1 MKRLRLLV
9 VEDEPSTR
17 AELAGQLAEQPSVGD
32 VVCAD
37 GGSEAVRLLGSGS
50 FDAAFL
56 DIAMPGING
65 MDVARILTRLTD
77 APAIIFVTAYD
88 NHAVDAFGLGAVDY
102 LLKPFRPERL
112 AEAVARIDHHRSG
125 AAPVGEKADDLAVVQ
140 VELSGRTVFIR
151 RDDIAYAE
159 AHGDYVRLHIGP
171 GAGPPVTPHR
181 PDSSRRESV
190 LLRQSLT
197 NLEQVWDTAGFVRA
211 HRSYLVNLAAITELR
226 VTSTAGLVAVT
237 EAGEVPVSRRHS
249 RLLRERL
256 LQAVRSNDRSRP

>member
-1 MKRLRLLV
+1 MSAGLRILV

-32 VVCAD
+32 VQCAA
-37 GGSEAVRLLGSGS
+37 GGDEAVRLLGEGT

-56 DIAMPGING
+56 DIAMPGLTGI
-65 MDVARILTRLTD
+65 DVARILRRLSHP
-77 APAIIFVTAYD
+77 PAIVFVTAYD
-88 NHAVDAFGLGAVDY
+88 NHAVEAFGLGAVDY

-112 AEAVARIDHHRSG
+112 AEAVARIGRRTG
-125 AAPVGEKADDLAVVQ
+125 PAPTGDKADDLAVVQ
-140 VELSGRTVFIR
+140 VELAGRTVFVR

-159 AHGDYVRLHIGP
+159 AHGDYVRLHSGQ
-171 GAGPPVTPHR
+171 H
-181 PDSSRRESV
+181 SH

-197 NLEQVWDTAGFVRA
+197 YLEEVWDAAGFVRA
-211 HRSYLVNLAAITELR
+211 HRSFLVNLAAITELR

-237 EAGEVPVSRRHS
+237 AAGEVPVSRRHS

-256 LQAVRSNDRSRP
+256 LQAVRGDS

>member
-1 MKRLRLLV
+1 MKRLRVLV

-37 GGSEAVRLLGSGS
+37 GGSEAIRLLGSGS

-65 MDVARILTRLTD
+65 MDVARVLTRLTD
-77 APAIIFVTAYD
+77 APAIVFVTAYD

-125 AAPVGEKADDLAVVQ
+125 SATTGEKADDLAVVQ
-140 VELSGRTVFIR
+140 VELAGRTVFIR

-171 GAGPPVTPHR
+171 GTGPPVTHRHPNRSEHPPH
-181 PDSSRRESV
+181 
-190 LLRQSLT
+190 LSL
-197 NLEQVWDTAGFVRA
+197 
-211 HRSYLVNLAAITELR
+211 I
-226 VTSTAGLVAVT
+226 
-237 EAGEVPVSRRHS
+237 
-249 RLLRERL
+249 
-256 LQAVRSNDRSRP
+256 

>member
-1 MKRLRLLV
+1 MKRLRVLV

-17 AELAGQLAEQPSVGD
+17 AELAGQLAEQAAVGD

-56 DIAMPGING
+56 DIAMPGIDG
-65 MDVARILTRLTD
+65 MDVARVLTRLTD
-77 APAIIFVTAYD
+77 APAIVFVTAYD
-88 NHAVDAFGLGAVDY
+88 NHAVEAFGLGAVDY

-125 AAPVGEKADDLAVVQ
+125 PASTGEKADDLAVVQ
-140 VELSGRTVFIR
+140 VELAGRTVFIR

-171 GAGPPVTPHR
+171 ESRPPAAHR
-181 PDSSRRESV
+181 PGPAGRESV

-197 NLEQVWDTAGFVRA
+197 YLEQVWDAAGFVRA

-226 VTSTAGLVAVT
+226 VTSTAGLVALT
-237 EAGEVPVSRRHS
+237 GAGEVPVSRRHS

-256 LQAVRSNDRSRP
+256 LQAARSNDRSRP

>member
-1 MKRLRLLV
+1 MSGGLRILV

-32 VVCAD
+32 VQCAA
-37 GGSEAVRLLGSGS
+37 GGDEAVRLLGEGT

-56 DIAMPGING
+56 DIAMPGLTGI
-65 MDVARILTRLTD
+65 DVARILRRLSHP
-77 APAIIFVTAYD
+77 PAIVFVTAYD
-88 NHAVDAFGLGAVDY
+88 NHAVEAFGLGAVDY

-112 AEAVARIDHHRSG
+112 AEAVARIGRRSG
-125 AAPVGEKADDLAVVQ
+125 PAPAGDKADDLAVVQ
-140 VELSGRTVFIR
+140 VELAGRTVFVR

-159 AHGDYVRLHIGP
+159 AHGDYVRLHSGQ
-171 GAGPPVTPHR
+171 H
-181 PDSSRRESV
+181 SH

-197 NLEQVWDTAGFVRA
+197 YLEEVWDAAGFVRA
-211 HRSYLVNLAAITELR
+211 HRSFLVNLAAITELR

-237 EAGEVPVSRRHS
+237 GAGEVPVSRRHS

-256 LQAVRSNDRSRP
+256 LQAVRGDS

>member
-1 MKRLRLLV
+1 MKRLRVLV

-17 AELAGQLAEQPSVGD
+17 TELAGRLAEHPSVGD

-37 GGSEAVRLLGSGS
+37 GGDEAVRLLGSGT

-65 MDVARILTRLTD
+65 MDVARILTRLSEP
-77 APAIIFVTAYD
+77 PAIVFVTAYD
-88 NHAVDAFGLGAVDY
+88 NHAVEAFGLGAVDY
-102 LLKPFRPERL
+102 LLKPFRSERL

-125 AAPVGEKADDLAVVQ
+125 PNAAGEKADDLAVVQ
-140 VELSGRTVFIR
+140 VELAGRTVFIR

-159 AHGDYVRLHIGP
+159 AHGDYVRLRSG
-171 GAGPPVTPHR
+171 R
-181 PDSSRRESV
+181 DSH

-197 NLEQVWDTAGFVRA
+197 YLEQVWDAAGFVRA
-211 HRSYLVNLAAITELR
+211 HRSYLVNLAAVTELR

-237 EAGEVPVSRRHS
+237 DSGEVPVSRRHS

-256 LQAVRSNDRSRP
+256 LEAARSKDRSRP

>member
-1 MKRLRLLV
+1 MKRLRVLV

-17 AELAGQLAEQPSVGD
+17 AELAGQLAEQPCVAD
-32 VVCAD
+32 IVCAA
-37 GGSEAVRLLGSGS
+37 GGGDAVRLLGSGS

-56 DIAMPGING
+56 DIAMPGIDG
-65 MDVARILTRLTD
+65 MDVARVLTRLSD
-77 APAIIFVTAYD
+77 APAIVFVTAYD
-88 NHAVDAFGLGAVDY
+88 NHAVEAFGLGAVDY

-125 AAPVGEKADDLAVVQ
+125 AASGGDKADDLAVVQ
-140 VELSGRTVFIR
+140 VELAGRTVFVR

-171 GAGPPVTPHR
+171 ASRPPLAPGR
-181 PDSSRRESV
+181 PDSGRRESV

-197 NLEQVWDTAGFVRA
+197 YLEHVWDEAGFVRA

-237 EAGEVPVSRRHS
+237 DAGEVPVSRRHS

-256 LQAVRSNDRSRP
+256 LQAVRSGDRIRP

>member
-1 MKRLRLLV
+1 MKRIRVLV

-17 AELAGQLAEQPSVGD
+17 TELAGQLAQLPAVGD
-32 VVCAD
+32 VVVAA
-37 GGSEAVRLLGSGS
+37 GGDEAVRLLGSGS

-56 DIAMPGING
+56 DIAMPGLNG
-65 MDVARILTRLTD
+65 IDVARILKRLSD
-77 APAIIFVTAYD
+77 PPAIVFVTAYE
-88 NHAVDAFGLGAVDY
+88 NHAIEAFGLGAVDY

-125 AAPVGEKADDLAVVQ
+125 PAPTGEKPDDLAVIQ
-140 VELSGRTVFIR
+140 VELAGRTVFIR

-159 AHGDYVRLHIGP
+159 AHGDYVRLHSGQ
-171 GAGPPVTPHR
+171 
-181 PDSSRRESV
+181 DSH

-197 NLEQVWDTAGFVRA
+197 YLEQAWDAAGFVRA
-211 HRSYLVNLAAITELR
+211 HRSFLINLAAVTELR

-237 EAGEVPVSRRHS
+237 GAGEVPVSRRHS

-256 LQAVRSNDRSRP
+256 LEAARTNDRA

>member
-1 MKRLRLLV
+1 MSRLRILV

-17 AELAGQLAEQPSVGD
+17 TELAGQLAELPSVGD
-32 VVCAD
+32 VQCAA
-37 GGSEAVRLLGSGS
+37 GGDEAVRLLGSGS

-56 DIAMPGING
+56 DIAMPGLTG
-65 MDVARILTRLTD
+65 MDVARILKRLSE
-77 APAIIFVTAYD
+77 PPEIVFVTAYD
-88 NHAVDAFGLGAVDY
+88 NHAVEAFGLGAADY

-112 AEAVARIDHHRSG
+112 AEAVARLGRRRSG
-125 AAPVGEKADDLAVVQ
+125 PAVGDKADDLAVVQ
-140 VELSGRTVFIR
+140 VELAGRTVFVR

-159 AHGDYVRLHIGP
+159 AHGDYVRLHSGP
-171 GAGPPVTPHR
+171 GSH
-181 PDSSRRESV
+181 

-197 NLEQVWDTAGFVRA
+197 YLEQVWDAAGFVRA
-211 HRSYLVNLAAITELR
+211 HRSFLINLAAVTELR

-256 LQAVRSNDRSRP
+256 LQAAREGGRKP

>member
-1 MKRLRLLV
+1 MSRLRVLV

-17 AELAGQLAEQPSVGD
+17 AELAVQLAEQPSVGE
-32 VVCAD
+32 VVSAA
-37 GGSEAVRLLGSGS
+37 GGDEAVRLLGSGT

-56 DIAMPGING
+56 DIAMPGLTG
-65 MDVARILTRLTD
+65 MDVARILKRLSD
-77 APAIIFVTAYD
+77 PPEIVFVTAYD
-88 NHAVDAFGLGAVDY
+88 NHAVEAFGLGATDY

-112 AEAVARIDHHRSG
+112 AEAVARIGGRRS
-125 AAPVGEKADDLAVVQ
+125 APAVGDKADDLAVVQ
-140 VELSGRTVFIR
+140 VELAGRTVFVR

-159 AHGDYVRLHIGP
+159 AHGDYVRLHSNQGS
-171 GAGPPVTPHR
+171 H
-181 PDSSRRESV
+181 

-197 NLEQVWDTAGFVRA
+197 YLEQVWDAAGFVRA
-211 HRSYLVNLAAITELR
+211 HRSFLINLAAVTELR

-256 LQAVRSNDRSRP
+256 LQAAREGGGQR